1 MYKIRLQNFEGPLD
15 LLLFLINKNEVDIYD
30 IPIALITKQYLETI
44 QLMQQL
50 DLDVAGEFIVMA
62 ATLMHIKAHT
72 LIPETPM
79 FEAEDM
85 VDPRQELVDRLIEY
99 RKYKEIAHKLGEK
112 ESRSRTMVA
121 KIPQEYD
128 FGDFQSEETLP
139 GTVTIFD
146 LVYAFNQALKRF
158 RERPDH
164 HVITEQVSVD
174 EQIEYVKH
182 FMAGR
187 EQVSFRELI
196 EPLRDKMILIATFLA
211 LLEMIKASEIR
222 VKQPAPFSEIW
233 IFKPY
238 IQN

>member
-1 MYKIRLQNFEGPLD
+1 M
-15 LLLFLINKNEVDIYD
+15 LF
-30 IPIALITKQYLETI
+30 
-44 QLMQQL
+44 
-50 DLDVAGEFIVMA
+50 
-62 ATLMHIKAHT
+62 
-72 LIPETPM
+72 
-79 FEAEDM
+79 
-85 VDPRQELVDRLIEY
+85 
-99 RKYKEIAHKLGEK
+99 
-112 ESRSRTMVA
+112 RS
-121 KIPQEYD
+121 
-128 FGDFQSEETLP
+128 
-139 GTVTIFD
+139 
-146 LVYAFNQALKRF
+146 
-158 RERPDH
+158 